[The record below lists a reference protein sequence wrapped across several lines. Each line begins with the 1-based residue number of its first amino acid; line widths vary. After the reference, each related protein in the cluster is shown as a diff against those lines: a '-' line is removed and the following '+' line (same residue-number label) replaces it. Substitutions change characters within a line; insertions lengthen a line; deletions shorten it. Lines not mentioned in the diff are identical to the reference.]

1 MVTTIVSSLAALALA
16 VLAAFGL
23 IQSQQAQVDG
33 SEGPR
38 CGTVVTYEQCL

>member
-1 MVTTIVSSLAALALA
+1 MVTTLISGLIAL
-16 VLAAFGL
+16 VLAILATFGL